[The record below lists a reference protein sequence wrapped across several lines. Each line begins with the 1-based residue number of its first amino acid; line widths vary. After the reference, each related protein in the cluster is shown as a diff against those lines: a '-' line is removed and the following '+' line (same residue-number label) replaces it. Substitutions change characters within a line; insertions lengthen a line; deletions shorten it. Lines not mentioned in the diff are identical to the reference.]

1 MTLSA
6 FRLQSCQWALRGGCR
21 RYPCGGAL
29 PLQFANCSP
38 AKALF
43 EKSTSALLRN
53 FKHAL
58 RITQMSRLIR
68 SKRRLPYKPFKTGD
82 TSLKN
87 LTVSGFPYLKSVT
100 ELISAEIAALQSGAV
115 GTAGNTTGSVPIGTA
130 ESGIQRNF
138 TDLLAVPAT
147 QLAAPGAIALMM
159 VVKRVFHDYPS
170 HKPMRL
176 ISQAGI

>member
-1 MTLSA
+1 MYYL
-6 FRLQSCQWALRGGCR
+6 
-21 RYPCGGAL
+21 
-29 PLQFANCSP
+29 
-38 AKALF
+38 
-43 EKSTSALLRN
+43 
-53 FKHAL
+53 
-58 RITQMSRLIR
+58 IQM
-68 SKRRLPYKPFKTGD
+68 
-82 TSLKN
+82 
-87 LTVSGFPYLKSVT
+87 YLKKFLKIGNILRTGPLFVKYRPH
-100 ELISAEIAALQSGAV
+100 LRKLLFNGKRWISAEIAALQSGAV